1 VGLSELLSLLL
12 GLVQG
17 ISVAAVFLLLLLV
30 GVCVAV
36 CLPKLRPSSRPGYS
50 RSLDDLVGESRH
62 AAFLAPDLPRGPVD
76 QLRPG
81 NPVR

>member
-1 VGLSELLSLLL
+1 MSIADLLTMVV

-17 ISVAAVFLLLLLV
+17 MGVAAVFLLVLLC
-30 GVCVAV
+30 GVCVV
-36 CLPKLRPSSRPGYS
+36 VSLPKLRPSVRPGYS

-81 NPVR
+81 NSAQ

>member
-1 VGLSELLSLLL
+1 VSLSDFVSLVV

-17 ISVAAVFLLLLLV
+17 IGVAAVFLLALLV

-36 CLPKLRPSSRPGYS
+36 CLPKLRHSSRPGFS

-81 NPVR
+81 NSAR